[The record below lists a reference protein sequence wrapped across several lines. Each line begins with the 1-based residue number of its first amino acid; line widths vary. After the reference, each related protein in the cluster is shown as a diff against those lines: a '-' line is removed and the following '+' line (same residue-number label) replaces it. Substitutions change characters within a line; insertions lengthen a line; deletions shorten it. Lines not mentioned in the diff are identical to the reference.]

1 MFWDHLNPVYAVKD
15 AVLFPFRM
23 AQAIF
28 QYFNFFSVRYTGK
41 PLATSKGAAQR
52 HPDLKQ
58 MMIWGN
64 LIDADRAA
72 SENRFGD
79 PDAPSL
85 VPSSWQLVRRSPGGT
100 ADVARQGRPL
110 ARCSTRTAAPFI
122 GWRRVEGTWSG
133 CWLGK

>member
-1 MFWDHLNPVYAVKD
+1 VYAVKD

-52 HPDLKQ
+52 HPDLRQ

-79 PDAPSL
+79 PDVPSL
-85 VPSSWQLVRRSPGGT
+85 VPSSWRSSG
-100 ADVARQGRPL
+100 GRPTEPRTCSQRASSHSMSL
-110 ARCSTRTAAPFI
+110 PTARCSIRTAAPFI
-122 GWRRVEGTWSG
+122 GWRRAGATWSG
-133 CWLGK
+133 WWSGR